1 MNIHNRCLFSGT
13 TASDTHFQAYL
24 LDGLKRWNDDRM
36 HQQSDKP
43 STISYSGLERY
54 AVNELSQSVLNE
66 RLIPEFQ
73 PPRKYTGEKIGV
85 EYLLSQTGKVLQDII
100 SSTDTDNAALARQ
113 EEAEAATEEEEEDQD
128 EGFGDDPEDDPTLP
142 SLEPE
147 ELRPPQQQTGQR
159 APVERKQST
168 GQRDPVER
176 QQSTGQRD
184 PVERQQS
191 TGQRDPVERQQS
203 KGQRIPAAGQQSSSV
218 SRAKSTPQ
226 ASSSVTP
233 ARPASSGGKRPARFR
248 SNSPD
253 SSDSEASRDPEWVPD
268 DDNGANDDDDDDDGL
283 GVSIPLQCLF
293 YWLQCHYRNKSITHP
308 TGSSLV
314 ERQDWRARGWG
325 FKTYLLHFVSLS
337 KTH

>member
-1 MNIHNRCLFSGT
+1 MNIHNCCLFSGT

-36 HQQSDKP
+36 NQQSDKP

-66 RLIPEFQ
+66 RLIPEFR
-73 PPRKYTGEKIGV
+73 PPRKNTGEKIGV
-85 EYLLSQTGKVLQDII
+85 EYLLSQTGKVFQDII

-168 GQRDPVER
+168 GQRALLKGSSPPVNV
-176 QQSTGQRD
+176 TLL
-184 PVERQQS
+184 
-191 TGQRDPVERQQS
+191 
-203 KGQRIPAAGQQSSSV
+203 KGSSQKVNV
-218 SRAKSTPQ
+218 SLLQ
-226 ASSSVTP
+226 
-233 ARPASSGGKRPARFR
+233 
-248 SNSPD
+248 D
-253 SSDSEASRDPEWVPD
+253 SSHHQSVGQ
-268 DDNGANDDDDDDDGL
+268 N
-283 GVSIPLQCLF
+283 Q
-293 YWLQCHYRNKSITHP
+293 HP
-308 TGSSLV
+308 KPPPV
-314 ERQDWRARGWG
+314 
-325 FKTYLLHFVSLS
+325 
-337 KTH
+337 

>member
-1 MNIHNRCLFSGT
+1 M
-13 TASDTHFQAYL
+13 
-24 LDGLKRWNDDRM
+24 
-36 HQQSDKP
+36 
-43 STISYSGLERY
+43 
-54 AVNELSQSVLNE
+54 NELSQSVLNE

-73 PPRKYTGEKIGV
+73 PPRKYTSEKIGV

-100 SSTDTDNAALARQ
+100 SSTETDNAALARQ

-159 APVERKQST
+159 APVER
-168 GQRDPVER
+168 
-176 QQSTGQRD
+176 
-184 PVERQQS
+184 QQS

-203 KGQRIPAAGQQSSSV
+203 KGQHIPAAGQPSILV

-226 ASSSVTP
+226 ATSSVTP

-253 SSDSEASRDPEWVPD
+253 SSDSEASRDPEWLPD
-268 DDNGANDDDDDDDGL
+268 DDNGANDDDDDGL

>member
-66 RLIPEFQ
+66 RLIPEFR
-73 PPRKYTGEKIGV
+73 PLRKYTGEKIGV
-85 EYLLSQTGKVLQDII
+85 EYLLSQTGIVLQDII

-113 EEAEAATEEEEEDQD
+113 EEAEAATEEEEQEDQD
-128 EGFGDDPEDDPTLP
+128 EGFGDDPEDDPTLT

-159 APVERKQST
+159 SPVERKQST
-168 GQRDPVER
+168 GQRAPVER
-176 QQSTGQRD
+176 K
-184 PVERQQS
+184 QS

-218 SRAKSTPQ
+218 SRAKSTTQ
-226 ASSSVTP
+226 ASSSVIP

-248 SNSPD
+248 SNSPH
-253 SSDSEASRDPEWVPD
+253 SSDSEASRDPEWLPD

-293 YWLQCHYRNKSITHP
+293 YWLQCHYHITSNRHTP
-308 TGSSLV
+308 RAVAVDKCSLDSFSFST
-314 ERQDWRARGWG
+314 QL
-325 FKTYLLHFVSLS
+325 KYHIL
-337 KTH
+337 